1 MKTITFQVKT
11 ILATFP
17 FLKSK
22 RIVYFEDVR
31 LNVLELFGRIL
42 FIYLF
47 YFKTVMKDWLVL

>member
-11 ILATFP
+11 ILATFQ